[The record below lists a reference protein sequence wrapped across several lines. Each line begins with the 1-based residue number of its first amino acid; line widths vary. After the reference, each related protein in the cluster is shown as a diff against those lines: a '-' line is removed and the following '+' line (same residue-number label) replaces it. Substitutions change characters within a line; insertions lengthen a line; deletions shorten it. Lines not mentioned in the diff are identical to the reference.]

1 MANFMMVFYFVIAM
15 ITAVIVMSFIA
26 TVVADV
32 QSDQTAN
39 TIEYNVSGY
48 GLTALETMSTKT
60 NLLAT
65 VAIAGIIIMTLLTY
79 FAFRRGG

>member
-1 MANFMMVFYFVIAM
+1 MTIFFIVIAM
-15 ITAVIVMSFIA
+15 ITAVIVMSFVA
-26 TVVADV
+26 QVVADV

-39 TIEYNVSGY
+39 TIEYNVSTD

-65 VAIAGIIIMTLLTY
+65 VTIAGIIIMTLLTY
-79 FAFRRGG
+79 FAFRGRGAA